1 MEHGISLAEVGYMAR
16 SVKLSAC
23 MAGALVAASVAL
35 NAAAHVT
42 RAQRL
47 EAIRHARVWAPTAVE
62 KMNITAGP
70 SGPQAFRPGETVS
83 CDFVPHSHG
92 KGHTQKFACRMRD
105 GRELK
110 VRYWPANGEVYA
122 HVAASRLLWA
132 LGFPAYPMYPV
143 KVICHGCD
151 GDPFRQAAPIAGAK
165 PVVFDP
171 ATIEEKLPGTTI
183 ETKPDEGWAWSE
195 LDKVDEAAGG
205 APRRERDAL
214 RLLAVLI
221 QHSSNKPINQRILC
235 LDKPACT
242 STEMIILDAGNSFGR
257 ANVLNNHDV
266 AAVNLKEWSRMGIW
280 KGARGCEGNLS
291 WSLSGSLSDP
301 SIGEDGR
308 AFLSGLLGRLTDA
321 QLHDLFAVARFTT
334 RDPHATVDDWV
345 AAFKRKRDE
354 IAARHCQG

>member
-1 MEHGISLAEVGYMAR
+1 
-16 SVKLSAC
+16 
-23 MAGALVAASVAL
+23 MAGALVAANGVLA
-35 NAAAHVT
+35 AAAHVT

-47 EAIRHARVWAPTAVE
+47 EAIRHARLWAPTDVG
-62 KMNITAGP
+62 KMDIMAGP
-70 SGPQAFRPGETVS
+70 VGPLAFRPGETVT
-83 CDFVPHSHG
+83 CDFVPHAHG
-92 KGHTQKFACRMRD
+92 AGHTQKFACRLPG

-110 VRYWPANGEVYA
+110 VRYWPSNGEVYG

-151 GDPFRQAAPIAGAK
+151 GDPFRQKAPIAGAK
-165 PVVFDP
+165 PIVFDP
-171 ATIEEKLPGTTI
+171 ATIEEKLPGTTV
-183 ETKPDEGWAWSE
+183 ETTRDQGWAWKE
-195 LDKVDEAAGG
+195 LDKVDETAGG

-221 QHSSNKPINQRILC
+221 QHSSNKAINQRILC
-235 LDKPACT
+235 LDEPACAH
-242 STEMIILDAGNSFGR
+242 TEMIILDAGNSFGR
-257 ANVLNNHDV
+257 ANVLNNHAV
-266 AAVNLKEWSRMGIW
+266 AAVNFKEWSRMGIW
-280 KGARGCEGNLS
+280 KGARGCEGNLP

-308 AFLSGLLGRLTDA
+308 VFLSGLLARLTDA

-334 RDPHATVDDWV
+334 RDRSATVDDWV

-354 IAARHCQG
+354 IAARHCQS